1 METKVL
7 FYGAYFNKT
16 SIKMNHLNKQNTSI
30 IIEPTTRRPKRDVT
44 WIEEDKQDE
53 DLPYSVI
60 RVNDTKYKHD
70 LVNESEFELNYNMGI
85 AYIVAVAVCLI
96 ISFIKI
102 VRK

>member
-1 METKVL
+1 MCL
-7 FYGAYFNKT
+7 IHKT
-16 SIKMNHLNKQNTSI
+16 ASGSSDVHLTLACVSYIRQHQVAVMYIS
-30 IIEPTTRRPKRDVT
+30 

-60 RVNDTKYKHD
+60 GVNNTKHKHD